1 MSKHT
6 LGHAI
11 ILAAALQLL
20 PAWAQ
25 PSKLATA
32 AVVSSV
38 STAQRSAYEGKV
50 EAVRQSTIAAQVAGA
65 VVALQVQAGDRVQA
79 NQVLLRID
87 ARSATQGSAASD
99 AQVSALRASL
109 SLASKDLERQRLL
122 YQQKFISQAA
132 FERAQGQYQVTA
144 AQLDAQI
151 AQAGAVRT
159 ESGFFVVRAPYAGVI
174 SAVTIELGEMAT
186 PGRALFTL
194 YDPTS
199 LRVSAALPQTRTP
212 TELQAASIK
221 IELPAMPAE
230 QRWLTPSSAQILP
243 VVDSASHTREIRLD
257 LAANSGATPGMFA
270 RVWLPA
276 QVQGRQQFFVPSSA
290 VVQRGELRA
299 VYVVNAQGQAQL
311 RQVRLGPEQDG
322 QIEILAG
329 VRAGERVA
337 TDPQAATRP

>member
-1 MSKHT
+1 MSKHP

-25 PSKLATA
+25 TSKLATA
-32 AVVSSV
+32 AVVS
-38 STAQRSAYEGKV
+38 TASNAQLTAYEGKV
-50 EAVRQSTIAAQVAGA
+50 EAVRQTTIAAQVAGA
-65 VVALQVQAGDRVQA
+65 VVALQVKAGDRVQA

-122 YQQKFISQAA
+122 YQQQFISLAA

-159 ESGFFVVRAPYAGVI
+159 ESGFFIVRAPYAGVI
-174 SAVTIELGEMAT
+174 SALNIELGDMAM
-186 PGRALFTL
+186 PGRALLTL

-199 LRVSAALPQTRTP
+199 LRVSAALPQTRATA
-212 TELQAASIK
+212 ELQAANIK
-221 IELPAMPAE
+221 IELPASPNE
-230 QRWLTPSSAQILP
+230 QHWLTPSSAQILP

-257 LAANSGATPGMFA
+257 LAANSIAAPGMFA
-270 RVWLPA
+270 RVWLPMKM
-276 QVQGRQQFFVPSSA
+276 QGRAQFFVPRSA

-337 TDPQAATRP
+337 LDPQAATRP

>member
-11 ILAAALQLL
+11 VLAAALQLL

-25 PSKLATA
+25 PSKLLTA
-32 AVVSSV
+32 AVVS
-38 STAQRSAYEGKV
+38 TASNAQLNAYEGKV
-50 EAVRQSTIAAQVAGA
+50 EAVRQTTIAAQVAGA
-65 VVALQVQAGDRVQA
+65 VVALQVKAGDRVQA

-151 AQAGAVRT
+151 AQAGAART
-159 ESGFFVVRAPYAGVI
+159 ESGFFIVRAPYAGVI
-174 SAVTIELGEMAT
+174 SALNIELGDMAM
-186 PGRALFTL
+186 PGRPLLTL
-194 YDPTS
+194 YDPSS
-199 LRVSAALPQTRTP
+199 LRVSAALPQSRSTSEMP
-212 TELQAASIK
+212 AADIK
-221 IELPAMPAE
+221 IELPAMPTE
-230 QRWLTPSSAQILP
+230 QRWLTPSSVQILP
-243 VVDSASHTREIRLD
+243 VIDSASHTREIRLD
-257 LAANSGATPGMFA
+257 LATNSIAMPGMFA
-270 RVWLPA
+270 RVWLPT
-276 QVQGRQQFFVPSSA
+276 QSGGRPQFFVPSSA

-299 VYVVNAQGQAQL
+299 VYVVNAEGQAQL
-311 RQVRLGPEQDG
+311 RQVRLGREADG

-329 VRAGERVA
+329 VGAGERVA
-337 TDPQAATRP
+337 IDPEAATQP